1 MKRNLFKL
9 FFTACTVIGLS
20 TTALATVHTINATGM
35 VFSPST
41 ITIHLG
47 DTVQWVWIDNSHTT
61 TSTTIPAGA
70 ASWDAPLNAN
80 NPSFIYVPT
89 VTGTYNYICQPHVSN
104 GMIGSFTVMPPL
116 GIKNVSDITAS
127 VSPNPAKDVIRI
139 SSREKIGGAQLFD
152 ISGKVVKNLQQI
164 TTAGTEQ
171 TFSVAGVASGTYFLQ
186 IQAGDKVAIQKL
198 VIQ

>member
-1 MKRNLFKL
+1 M
-9 FFTACTVIGLS
+9 
-20 TTALATVHTINATGM
+20 GM
-35 VFSPST
+35 
-41 ITIHLG
+41 L
-47 DTVQWVWIDNSHTT
+47 
-61 TSTTIPAGA
+61 
-70 ASWDAPLNAN
+70 
-80 NPSFIYVPT
+80 
-89 VTGTYNYICQPHVSN
+89 
-104 GMIGSFTVMPPL
+104 GSFTVMPPL